1 MKYIRDGK
9 VIETTERLYEMVYRG
24 IGYVPVEA
32 EVIEEEVIE
41 EVEEEVIEEV
51 EEEVAD
57 LEELTV
63 KELKEKAE
71 ALKLENYNG
80 LKKDELIALIKGE

>member
-24 IGYVPVEA
+24 IGYVPVE
-32 EVIEEEVIE
+32 E
-41 EVEEEVIEEV
+41 EVEEV
-51 EEEVAD
+51 ED

>member
-9 VIETTERLYEMVYRG
+9 VIETTERLYEMVYKG
-24 IGYVPVEA
+24 IGYVPVE
-32 EVIEEEVIE
+32 
-41 EVEEEVIEEV
+41 EVEEKAE
-51 EEEVAD
+51 D

>member
-24 IGYVPVEA
+24 IGYVPVEEEA
-32 EVIEEEVIE
+32 E
-41 EVEEEVIEEV
+41 
-51 EEEVAD
+51 D

>member
-1 MKYIRDGK
+1 MKYIRNGK
-9 VIETTERLYEMVYRG
+9 VIKTTERLYNMIYRQ
-24 IGYVPVEA
+24 IGYLPVEDLPV
-32 EVIEEEVIE
+32 EDLEIE
-41 EVEEEVIEEV
+41 
-51 EEEVAD
+51 D

-71 ALKLENYNG
+71 ALELENYNG

>member
-1 MKYIRDGK
+1 MKYIRNGK

-24 IGYVPVEA
+24 IGYVPVE
-32 EVIEEEVIE
+32 EK
-41 EVEEEVIEEV
+41 VE
-51 EEEVAD
+51 D

>member
-24 IGYVPVEA
+24 IGYVPVE
-32 EVIEEEVIE
+32 EFEEFE
-41 EVEEEVIEEV
+41 EVEKV
-51 EEEVAD
+51 ED